1 MLKLFTASSAVRLST
16 CKSYYNL
23 RGQSLKGKGTAGKS
37 RARTRSVREN
47 ARQTRFRAS
56 ISFARVLVPF
66 KGLLRRPKFSFFRAT
81 YLFFQMIIVCLNGVK
96 LVAHLSSCLLKV
108 VYLKKNA
115 LITFYGIISH
125 VIFTCEDIMFSCKSS
140 RYCIGGHIM
149 KSALSFWTPGYLKPT
164 TNGKQKNFQQTL

>member
-1 MLKLFTASSAVRLST
+1 MQKPTIRGEKKTFSVCLPSSI
-16 CKSYYNL
+16 
-23 RGQSLKGKGTAGKS
+23 
-37 RARTRSVREN
+37 ARP
-47 ARQTRFRAS
+47 TRFRAS

-66 KGLLRRPKFSFFRAT
+66 KRLLRRPKFSFFRVT

-115 LITFYGIISH
+115 LIIFYGIISH

-164 TNGKQKNFQQTL
+164 TNGKQTNFQQTL

>member
-1 MLKLFTASSAVRLST
+1 MAKVS
-16 CKSYYNL
+16 
-23 RGQSLKGKGTAGKS
+23 RGK
-37 RARTRSVREN
+37 RRREN
-47 ARQTRFRAS
+47 VARELDRCARMQKPTIRGEKKTFSVCLPSSIARPTRFRAS

-66 KGLLRRPKFSFFRAT
+66 KRLLRRPKFSFFRVT

-125 VIFTCEDIMFSCKSS
+125 VIFTCEDIMFSRKSS

-164 TNGKQKNFQQTL
+164 TNGKQTNFQQTL